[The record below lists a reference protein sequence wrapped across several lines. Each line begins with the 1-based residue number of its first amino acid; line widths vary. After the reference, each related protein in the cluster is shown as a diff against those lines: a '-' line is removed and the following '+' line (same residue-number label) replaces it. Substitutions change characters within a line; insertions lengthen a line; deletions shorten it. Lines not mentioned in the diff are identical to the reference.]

1 MEHVAECVRGRDITA
16 LLDLAEEIPAI
27 QTWLTLDAFDR
38 RKVNVDYGSMALGR
52 RSGSGRRNGQNETPS
67 ATCR

>member
-1 MEHVAECVRGRDITA
+1 MEHIAECVRGRDITA

-52 RSGSGRRNGQNETPS
+52 RSGSGRRKGQNETPS